1 MVFNCSACIIGAIK
15 KIDNPII
22 SDNSFV
28 QNGFGLVTGAD
39 VDIKFNDKMSFT
51 IGGRANYSKDIQQM
65 FAKGSSQNVQL
76 GARVGMNYNL
86 AK

>member
-1 MVFNCSACIIGAIK
+1 
-15 KIDNPII
+15 
-22 SDNSFV
+22 
-28 QNGFGLVTGAD
+28 
-39 VDIKFNDKMSFT
+39 MSFT

-65 FAKGSSQNVQL
+65 FAKGSSQNIQL